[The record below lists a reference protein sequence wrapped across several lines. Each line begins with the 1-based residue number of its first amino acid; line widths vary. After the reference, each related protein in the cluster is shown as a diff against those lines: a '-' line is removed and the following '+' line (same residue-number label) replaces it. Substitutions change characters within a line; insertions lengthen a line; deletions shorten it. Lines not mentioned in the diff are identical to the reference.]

1 MPPPHPAP
9 WLSMNK
15 QPVNTDLQKLEKKKK
30 HSVAVVW
37 IPKRL
42 KILQC
47 LDGRG
52 GRATDHSEVNFEQN
66 NKERNKM
73 L

>member
-1 MPPPHPAP
+1 
-9 WLSMNK
+9 MNK
-15 QPVNTDLQKLEKKKK
+15 QPVNTDLQKLEEK

-42 KILQC
+42 KILQR

-52 GRATDHSEVNFEQN
+52 GRATDHSEVNFELN